1 MKISTQK
8 FAAPCKPA
16 IPPSPRPAAC
26 ASAKSSRAPLRPA
39 PTREKL
45 TADSPKNTV
54 ASRCSLLFFIGGIES
69 PAAAHFFPAKS
80 SLLSAASASPS
91 PESAKSFQRCACHHT
106 VLDTYVLKTLIHD
119 IAESTAEHIVLV
131 ATSSLIAVVIGVGL
145 GILGTRHRALR
156 NVSISVAN
164 VLQTIP
170 SLALFGFLLPIPF
183 IGGIGKHT
191 AILCLVLYSLLP
203 ILRNTVVGISG
214 VDAPLREAA
223 VAMGMT
229 DRQLL
234 QMVEL
239 PLAAPTILAG
249 VRIAL
254 VTNIGTAVIAA
265 IIGGGG
271 LGVLIFRGV
280 ESLDTLL
287 ILAGAVPAALMALI
301 ADGAMSYLEKKVAVR

>member
-1 MKISTQK
+1 VD
-8 FAAPCKPA
+8 P
-16 IPPSPRPAAC
+16 
-26 ASAKSSRAPLRPA
+26 
-39 PTREKL
+39 
-45 TADSPKNTV
+45 
-54 ASRCSLLFFIGGIES
+54 
-69 PAAAHFFPAKS
+69 
-80 SLLSAASASPS
+80 
-91 PESAKSFQRCACHHT
+91 
-106 VLDTYVLKTLIHD
+106 YVLKSLLHD
-119 IAESTAEHIVLV
+119 IVASTAEHIVLV
-131 ATSSLIAVVIGVGL
+131 GVSSLIAVIVGVSV
-145 GILGTRHRALR
+145 GILGTRHKALR
-156 NVSISVAN
+156 NVSVSVAN

-170 SLALFGFLLPIPF
+170 SLALFGFLLPVPF

-191 AILCLVLYSLLP
+191 AILCLVLYSILP
-203 ILRNTVVGISG
+203 VLRNTIVGISS
-214 VDAPLREAA
+214 VDAPLRDAA

-249 VRIAL
+249 IRIAL

-287 ILAGAVPAALMALI
+287 ILAGAVPAALMALL
-301 ADGAMSYLEKKVAVR
+301 ADGAMSYLEKKVANR

>member
-1 MKISTQK
+1 M
-8 FAAPCKPA
+8 
-16 IPPSPRPAAC
+16 
-26 ASAKSSRAPLRPA
+26 
-39 PTREKL
+39 
-45 TADSPKNTV
+45 DS
-54 ASRCSLLFFIGGIES
+54 
-69 PAAAHFFPAKS
+69 
-80 SLLSAASASPS
+80 
-91 PESAKSFQRCACHHT
+91 
-106 VLDTYVLKTLIHD
+106 YVLKSLLHD
-119 IAESTAEHIVLV
+119 IAESTLEHIFLV
-131 ATSSLIAVVIGVGL
+131 GISSFIAVVIGVGL
-145 GILGTRHRALR
+145 GILGTRRKALR
-156 NVSISVAN
+156 NVSVSVAN
-164 VLQTIP
+164 VFQTIP
-170 SLALFGFLLPIPF
+170 SLALFGFLLPVPF

-203 ILRNTVVGISG
+203 VLRNTIVGICS

-223 VAMGMT
+223 IAMGMT

-234 QMVEL
+234 QLVEL

-287 ILAGAVPAALMALI
+287 ILAGAVPAALMALL
-301 ADGAMSYLEKKVAVR
+301 ADGAMSYLEKKVAIR